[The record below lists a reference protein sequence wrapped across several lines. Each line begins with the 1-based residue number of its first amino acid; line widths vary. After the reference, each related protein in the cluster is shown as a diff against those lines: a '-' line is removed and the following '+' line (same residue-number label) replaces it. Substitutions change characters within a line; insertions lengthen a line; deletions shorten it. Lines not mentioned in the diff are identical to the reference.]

1 MSDYRSLLVWQKAM
15 NLSERVYKASE
26 GFPNIEKFGLAD
38 QMRRASVSIVS
49 NIAEGYGRGTDN
61 EFIHFLCISK
71 GSSSELDTQIEL
83 SYRLVYIDDE
93 VYTSLLLLN
102 SEVNKMLA
110 SLIYRRKSG
119 KDSFERPEPKT

>member
-15 NLSERVYKASE
+15 NLSEKVYKASE